1 MRRLEDTAEIDFECQ
16 PLDPVCHIFETQT
29 KGLSEFLSWVAEI
42 TIGNHSI
49 APGSK
54 LWDSAIGETGYWFGI
69 AIIVSLAMLS
79 VGVVRGVFQGD
90 MKWPI
95 IGVLA
100 GIPSTYF
107 AVTVGGAF
115 LEVTGKISADLLDRL
130 GGGKGFAAVIRST
143 MQVGTGNDYGG
154 ALLSVAGVGFMPML
168 ILILVLII
176 GMIVLNFALAF
187 RNFAIMILI
196 AFSPLAFMGVTT
208 KGGWGLA
215 KKWMNVGLALLIAEP
230 LMFGLLAM
238 ILRATKG
245 ATLFD
250 GGTLTLAI
258 GLFMTAF
265 MPLMVVKFFDFIG
278 ADAASG
284 DQAGSQMGRSAG
296 QGARGAVRT
305 VSAGRVGASG
315 PRGGGSGGG
324 HRAPRAPAG
333 GGGNSGGGSGTSG
346 TASAGKSGGQGSGG
360 KPGSSG
366 SSGGSGS
373 HGAPGK
379 PGGNGSPGSP
389 PRGGGAPQGK
399 SSTAPQTPT
408 PQAPPAKPTR
418 GVR

>member
-29 KGLSEFLSWVAEI
+29 KGLSEFLSWVADI

-107 AVTVGGAF
+107 AVTVGGAL

-238 ILRATKG
+238 ILRATEG

-250 GGTLTLAI
+250 GGSLTLAI

-284 DQAGSQMGRSAG
+284 DQAGSQMGRSVG
-296 QGARGAVRT
+296 QGSRSVIQS
-305 VSAGRVGASG
+305 VSAGRAGASG
-315 PRGGGSGGG
+315 PRGGGGAAA
-324 HRAPRAPAG
+324 RG
-333 GGGNSGGGSGTSG
+333 GGGAPSSGGSSGGSTGGASTSSAG
-346 TASAGKSGGQGSGG
+346 AGSAGKPGGQGSGG
-360 KPGSSG
+360 KPGGNGNQG
-366 SSGGSGS
+366 S
-373 HGAPGK
+373 PGT
-379 PGGNGSPGSP
+379 PGGNGTPSSPS
-389 PRGGGAPQGK
+389 RGGGAPQGK

-408 PQAPPAKPTR
+408 PKAPPAKPTR